1 MTPTQFLLL
10 TGAIYIAPHI
20 PQKVSLWIGVLI
32 MVFVILLNLK
42 GLV

>member
-10 TGAIYIAPHI
+10 IGTIYIAPHI
-20 PQKVSLWIGVLI
+20 PQRVALWFGTIFLVLT
-32 MVFVILLNLK
+32 ILLNLI